1 MAKIEIGNAKYVT
14 LDDKTASAES
24 IAWRET
30 TFQKTVKIEGKEY
43 TVTRLDFACKV
54 KNIPDSVTSIG
65 RLVECSNITIPDS
78 VTSIGR
84 LEGCS
89 NITIPDSVTSI
100 GGLSNCSNITI
111 PDSVTSLGEM
121 RDCSN
126 ITIPDSVTSIGG
138 NICRCSNI
146 SIPDSI
152 TMLNGIYRSTLT
164 IPASVTTIKEIDGE
178 NGTLLL
184 RMESAIPPAL
194 AKATNLAK
202 DDMLTVP
209 EGATEAYKKHPVWG
223 KFKNISED
231 PRLNKDSAPASKGN
245 AGSNKEI
252 SELKKELN
260 ELRKDFN
267 EFRKDIANLM
277 KLHKELRED
286 FEELKKKIS

>member
-1 MAKIEIGNAKYVT
+1 MAEIKIGNAKYVT

-24 IAWRET
+24 INSSET
-30 TFQKTVKIEGKEY
+30 TFQKTVKIEEKEY
-43 TVTRLDFACKV
+43 TVTRLGYACEV
-54 KNIPDSVTSIG
+54 KNIPDSVTSI
-65 RLVECSNITIPDS
+65 RSMWRCSNISIPDS
-78 VTSIGR
+78 VTSMGYM
-84 LEGCS
+84 E
-89 NITIPDSVTSI
+89 
-100 GGLSNCSNITI
+100 NCSNITI
-111 PDSVTSLGEM
+111 PDSVTF
-121 RDCSN
+121 
-126 ITIPDSVTSIGG
+126 IG
-138 NICRCSNI
+138 NLVSCSNI

-164 IPASVTTIKEIDGE
+164 IPASVTTIKGIDGE
-178 NGTLLL
+178 NGTLFL

-194 AKATNLAK
+194 ANATNLAK

-260 ELRKDFN
+260 ELRKD
-267 EFRKDIANLM
+267 IANLM

-286 FEELKKKIS
+286 FEELKKKD